1 VTVNGSGQVGRSGL
15 RITPIGLGTGSF
27 GREVPPDQASRLV
40 GIYLDA
46 GGNHI
51 DTADS
56 YAGGAAETAVG
67 VALKGRR
74 DEVVISG
81 KVGLPLR
88 PGPDRHRGARRH
100 IRRAVEGSLARLGTD
115 RIDILH
121 LHRWDGETEL
131 EETLRTLDDLVRW
144 GMAEHVAVS
153 NWAGWQVAWAAA
165 LAQRRGWA
173 PLIAVQGRYSLVE
186 RDVEREILPYCRWA
200 GLGFVAYSP
209 LGGGL
214 LTGKYHNP
222 AMPPA
227 GTRAASPLAGASLR
241 RRMSEPNLALVDVL
255 RSEAAGG
262 VSPGMLA
269 ISWLLS
275 RSGVAG
281 VVVGVTGPEQLA
293 AAMAAA
299 DADIDPAVFAR
310 LTAARRLDRGY
321 PQELLTE
328 LGCDGVETGE

>member
-1 VTVNGSGQVGRSGL
+1 VKVSGSGQLGRSGL

-40 GIYLDA
+40 ASYLDA

-56 YAGGAAETAVG
+56 YAGGAAEAAVG
-67 VALKGRR
+67 AALKGRR

-131 EETLRTLDDLVRW
+131 EETLQALDDLVRW
-144 GMAEHVAVS
+144 GMVDHLAVS

-165 LAQRRGWA
+165 LARRRGWA
-173 PLIAVQGRYSLVE
+173 PLVAVQARYSLAE

-200 GLGFVAYSP
+200 GLGLVAYSP
-209 LGGGL
+209 LCGGL
-214 LTGKYHNP
+214 LTGKYRDP
-222 AMPPA
+222 AVPPA

-241 RRMSEPNLALVDVL
+241 RRMSEPNLALVDAL
-255 RSEAAGG
+255 RAEAADG

-269 ISWLLS
+269 IGWLLS
-275 RSGVAG
+275 RPGVSG
-281 VVVGVTGPEQLA
+281 VVVGVTGPDQLA

-299 DADIDPAVFAR
+299 DADIDPAVLAR
-310 LTAARRLDRGY
+310 LTEARRLDRGY
-321 PQELLTE
+321 PQDLLTE
-328 LGCDGVETGE
+328 LDCDADGTGG